1 MAGDNQGKKTKGRQK
16 IEMKKIENEDDR
28 LITFSKRRSGIY
40 KKASELVTLTGA
52 ELAFLVYSPAG
63 KPFSFAHPSMDA
75 ITNRF
80 FGQGSAD
87 RNNNPTTHPLIEAHR
102 LMRIEEL
109 NQQHNELLRQ
119 LEIEKEKGKQLKQK
133 HKKNNERKGWWDTPI
148 EELNVPELLQ
158 MEAACKEIRTS
169 LINKLKEKTNN
180 GASSAAA
187 AAGGVGGVAIA
198 GHPPTTDHYSA
209 HMINPFASTVAINP
223 NNPSVFTPGF
233 DYGHGQI

>member
-52 ELAFLVYSPAG
+52 ELAFLVYSP
-63 KPFSFAHPSMDA
+63 
-75 ITNRF
+75 
-80 FGQGSAD
+80 AD